1 MDDDSNRLLP
11 DRRATRRDLLLR
23 RLAQMLAELR
33 QGGTTGPAAFEML
46 VRRSATPAPP
56 AD

>member
-33 QGGTTGPAAFEML
+33 QGGTNGPAAFETL